1 MSILATRGCHQH
13 HSMTVAPP
21 VLSVQGLGCMLS
33 KSGEDLSS
41 GTKVIVIFVNQHT

>member
-1 MSILATRGCHQH
+1 MSILATTGHCWH
-13 HSMTVAPP
+13 HDVMVAPP

-41 GTKVIVIFVNQHT
+41 GLKVIVIFVNQHA